1 MLNQILETAAFIR
14 AKVGQFTPEVGIV
27 LGTGLG
33 DFADNIEV
41 EYAIEYKDF
50 PISPFRRSRGTRGA

>member
-41 EYAIEYKDF
+41 EYASTRIF

>member
-41 EYAIEYKDF
+41 EYAIE
-50 PISPFRRSRGTRGA
+50 